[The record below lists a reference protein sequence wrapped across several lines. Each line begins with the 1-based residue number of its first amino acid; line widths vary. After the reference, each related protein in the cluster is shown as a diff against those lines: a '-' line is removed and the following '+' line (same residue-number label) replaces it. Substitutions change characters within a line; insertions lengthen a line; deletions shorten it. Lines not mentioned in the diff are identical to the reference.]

1 MAYKTD
7 IELKTQVDAVI
18 KVNGNREITPPLDNS
33 IRTNFIDSKV
43 NLAGGNVMLNLLGA
57 TAELT
62 ASDPK
67 SFLQLHQVVDLISD
81 SLYDDTLVF
90 LTDGTKL
97 MDDSAPVAWATG
109 SAVVDNAG
117 VLSVAALGN
126 LNLESTTGVIT
137 ANKDLSFLNDSQGVV
152 WGTDY
157 LKSVSTVLTLS
168 TVASSSDIKLDSGNG
183 IYLNSAVDIY
193 LQPTSGV
200 VKISSANT
208 EYNDAYGSTWL
219 GGSSVKEDN
228 QVLKLFAQDTFEF
241 TANSNY
247 AYFTNTH
254 ANFSDTYG
262 IEWIGGSY
270 FKETST
276 NLDVVAQG
284 TLNLGTAT
292 TTGRTG
298 ITTTILGSLAG
309 DDVVK
314 TVKVSL
320 SSAEILAL
328 NATPKQLIAA
338 PGSGKTIQVARIIGK
353 LNFVSAAYATNTTLQ
368 VHFNNGGSVTVIS
381 NQSVLLTSTVNRML
395 HFIDATPTGATSL
408 QYIENADLRLNVA
421 SGNPTTGGGSLD
433 LYITY
438 KIITL

>member
-1 MAYKTD
+1 MAAQDEAIAGLTT
-7 IELKTQVDAVI
+7 LGTQSANDLFVVVEYASGVTKKERRGGIISGVVSDTAYGVGWNGVTSVSPSKNAVYDMSLLLF
-18 KVNGNREITPPLDNS
+18 PLDGS
-33 IRTNFIDSKV
+33 RDLTGSANF
-43 NLAGGNVMLNLLGA
+43 
-57 TAELT
+57 T
-62 ASDPK
+62 
-67 SFLQLHQVVDLISD
+67 
-81 SLYDDTLVF
+81 
-90 LTDGTKL
+90 TDGT
-97 MDDSAPVAWATG
+97 
-109 SAVVDNAG
+109 G
-117 VLSVAALGN
+117 VTWALGSSI
-126 LNLESTTGVIT
+126 LDASGELE
-137 ANKDLSFLNDSQGVV
+137 
-152 WGTDY
+152 
-157 LKSVSTVLTLS
+157 
-168 TVASSSDIKLDSGNG
+168 
-183 IYLNSAVDIY
+183 
-193 LQPTSGV
+193 
-200 VKISSANT
+200 ISS
-208 EYNDAYGSTWL
+208 NDIIRLTPSSQYVYFENALAYFYDTFGL
-219 GGSSVKEDN
+219 EFEGGSSIKEN
-228 QVLKLFAQDTFEF
+228 SAELSVL
-241 TANSNY
+241 AN
-247 AYFTNTH
+247 
-254 ANFSDTYG
+254 G
-262 IEWIGGSY
+262 
-270 FKETST
+270 
-276 NLDVVAQG
+276 V
-284 TLNLGTAT
+284 LNLGTAT
-292 TTGRTG
+292 TTGINIGRTG